1 MIIKTRY
8 LFGLPFA
15 TIFIDDKEIEAIV
28 DTGFNGALSLP
39 QELITE
45 LRLKKIGSAQYVM
58 ADGTISES
66 NIYLAKVAWFNEKVE
81 VSVISSSSEF
91 SLLGMEL
98 LSKAKITFC
107 LFLGIRIMISEVFGI
122 ISGRLVSP

>member
-1 MIIKTRY
+1 MLIKTRY

-39 QELITE
+39 QEVIEE
-45 LRLKKIGSAQYVM
+45 LQLKRIGSAQYVM
-58 ADGTISES
+58 ADGTISDS
-66 NIYLAKVAWFNEKVE
+66 NIYVAEVVWFNERVE
-81 VSVISSSSEF
+81 VSVISSFSEF

-98 LSKAKITFC
+98 LSKAKMTFEPAK
-107 LFLGIRIMISEVFGI
+107 GV
-122 ISGRLVSP
+122 LVIESSPE

>member
-98 LSKAKITFC
+98 LSKAKITFEPAK
-107 LFLGIRIMISEVFGI
+107 EV
-122 ISGRLVSP
+122 LVIEPSLE